1 MASNTFK
8 KLLSV
13 ACAGL
18 MFIAYVPTPSF
29 AQQTRST
36 PPAPIE
42 LSGITFEY
50 AVLNSTGQLV
60 WATPTLDKP
69 NVIPSESQRLRFK
82 ATVNNRAPGTRIRL
96 RAILQEVCPSP
107 DAGKRF
113 LSKLRPLTETDLGDL
128 TPDPADNEEQVVQPD
143 GTVSIELPVHCDA
156 CPESACGKRCGAY
169 RDHLGEGPHIVDL
182 MTTDQPPAPRETSLQ
197 AARRSDSA
205 SALRSTLR
213 VDLMSVCPAP
223 QRQKGRRPAP
233 RPRTIRRAY
242 ATPRAH
248 SSTPR

>member
-1 MASNTFK
+1 MASNTFR

-13 ACAGL
+13 ASAGL
-18 MFIAYVPTPSF
+18 IFILYVHTPSF

-36 PPAPIE
+36 PLAPIE

-50 AVLNSTGQLV
+50 AVLNSIGQLV
-60 WATPTLDKP
+60 WATPTSDKP

-82 ATVNNRAPGTRIRL
+82 ATVNNRAPGTRIKL
-96 RAILQEVCPSP
+96 RAALQEVCPSP
-107 DAGKRF
+107 DASKRF
-113 LSKLRPLTETDLGDL
+113 LTKLRHLTETDPGDL

-156 CPESACGKRCGAY
+156 CTESACGRRCGAY

-182 MTTDQPPAPRETSLQ
+182 ITTDSPPANRETSHQ
-197 AARRSDSA
+197 AARHSDLA
-205 SALRSTLR
+205 SALTSTLR

-223 QRQKGRRPAP
+223 QRQRGRRPAP
-233 RPRTIRRAY
+233 RPRTTRRTDTA
-242 ATPRAH
+242 PRAH
-248 SSTPR
+248 SSPRR